1 MSTVIQTRNS
11 AGKIR
16 EHFVSLPLVT
26 VLLDEKLKYFTRS
39 DDGPATPAPGYPAV
53 FERTKSIRPPRWDTK
68 GLRPMR
74 STRSR
79 QERQDPQHAAALGD
93 PDGAMPLNNQ
103 GKSAMR
109 L

>member
-53 FERTKSIRPPRWDTK
+53 FERTKSIRPPSWDAK
-68 GLRPMR
+68 RLDRCARRAAAKKARIR
-74 STRSR
+74 STR
-79 QERQDPQHAAALGD
+79 
-93 PDGAMPLNNQ
+93 PL
-103 GKSAMR
+103 
-109 L
+109 LVT